1 MDIDLRQA
9 VINNMKGADSA
20 TVSST
25 IADAIQVKKEQ
36 LLPSLGVLFEI
47 YWNNISKEEQDKV
60 ANLISSKLS

>member
-1 MDIDLRQA
+1 VDIDLRQA

-36 LLPSLGVLFEI
+36 LFLALECYLKFIGIIFLKK
-47 YWNNISKEEQDKV
+47 NKTKL
-60 ANLISSKLS
+60 LI

>member
-9 VINNMKGADSA
+9 VINNMKGANSA

-36 LLPSLGVLFEI
+36 LLPGLGVLFEI

>member
-9 VINNMKGADSA
+9 IINNMKGADSA

-36 LLPSLGVLFEI
+36 LLPGLGVLFEI

>member
-1 MDIDLRQA
+1 VDIDLRQA

-36 LLPSLGVLFEI
+36 LLPGLGVLFEI

>member
-1 MDIDLRQA
+1 VDFDLRQA

-36 LLPSLGVLFEI
+36 LLPGLGVLFEI